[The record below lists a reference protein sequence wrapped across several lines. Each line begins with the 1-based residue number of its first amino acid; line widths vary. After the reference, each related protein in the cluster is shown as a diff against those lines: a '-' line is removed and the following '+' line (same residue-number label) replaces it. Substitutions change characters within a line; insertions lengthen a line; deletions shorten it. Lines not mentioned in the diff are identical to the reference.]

1 LPVPVGP
8 IRQDVRLLDLDVAL
22 GLAFLRVD
30 VEPLVVVVHGD
41 RDLALREILSDD
53 VLVEEG
59 LDLRRRRIFCWPQE
73 IGLGC
78 EFSRMMS
85 RQSLMHSGADVDVRA
100 RDDLVHFPLRLVA
113 ERASQA
119 RRVGVLRHGSPL
131 CLPRAESLNRISGP
145 TEARQ
150 RDAAHSSSV
159 P

>member
-1 LPVPVGP
+1 
-8 IRQDVRLLDLDVAL
+8 
-22 GLAFLRVD
+22 
-30 VEPLVVVVHGD
+30 
-41 RDLALREILSDD
+41 ALREILPDD
-53 VLVEEG
+53 VLVEERF
-59 LDLRRRRIFCWPQE
+59 DLRRRRDLLLAPGDRF
-73 IGLGC
+73 GLRVLPDDV
-78 EFSRMMS
+78 EAELDALRT
-85 RQSLMHSGADVDVRA
+85 DVDVRA